1 MIDKYY
7 NGVIEQVYR
16 RVGKEEKNIVLA
28 SYYNDFSIAVL
39 KNLERYQKRKD
50 NVYIAWHEFEHG
62 TLAGAYAPF
71 LDVICDMYRLY
82 VNEDFATFLEECG
95 VYELQKPLFLS
106 YYENGICER
115 REDVLLNE
123 VAYEQGRMTKAI
135 AQMLRAL
142 AKVHP
147 LVIVINRFQM
157 TGRST
162 MELVCQLIDNPSK
175 NIGLVLG
182 VSEMRAHI
190 SSASDVWDKIVERL
204 RDDNRVYSIGNSG
217 RQKIREKND
226 SVELRGNYADML
238 SEIKNI
244 IGFLDYEQAEDF
256 FQKVEQKLKFE
267 DASMDDAVKHEY
279 YILYA
284 RNSILLGELSKALE
298 MVSEAAKIT
307 QDRREHFYRWECNY
321 LKATGFMYQGKLEEA
336 EMYASLAK
344 KEAEEYGDEKLIFR
358 SEILAVT
365 ARMSGWY
372 NIFYFL
378 QDIQIDDSL
387 IEKMKKYQYNNYLA
401 HVYIYAYDNKP
412 EVLEQAYHRGEL
424 PYYLDKGVTLAK
436 EIGNEQLVN
445 EAYQKN
451 IMLAAYNGMNEIA
464 MQSLVRNYQFM
475 ETYDDV
481 LAGRTFSAMGYNL
494 SAMCR
499 NDESEPYY
507 NRAIEIFYHLQ
518 MLEEAAEVYY
528 NRSLSYVMQ
537 ERYKEAENDLQ
548 LILKIVEKLH
558 LNSLRVVNLS
568 KLYALLALVSI
579 LQHDSFN
586 CERYLLNCSQFLNYV
601 IEKEKQ
607 NAEMIHDFAKCDD
620 DLFLYHFAMA
630 LLKQAGGENEEALSD
645 FERAETFLEKTE
657 GNQFFSYRIFHEKKM
672 ELYKEMEMKEGY
684 EQEKE
689 LLEQRKEHD
698 CRMRESFP
706 KDLLAEVDMS
716 DYRDKESIPEEDIES
731 LIKQE
736 AILREYAIVK
746 DQMEFVASWQKLID
760 VNDQD
765 ILSMVQNAI
774 GIFENHFNL
783 DCALYICCHKG
794 NPNIFYNDTGLE
806 IPDSVLRK
814 ICQEMEDTP
823 QGIVVSKI
831 GDGFLE
837 HQDIIS
843 YFGVDNV
850 CSFVAVPYVRNDK
863 LTSLLIA
870 YVYMKDNWHGS
881 IERYMLNESDL
892 NFYRLLFREMEHSIK
907 RMEANQRVHEV
918 NRKLQMAASTD
929 MLTGIYNRTGMY
941 EEIRRKVEQ
950 IRESGKPQGMGLM
963 FIDLDNFKHYNDTYG
978 HDIGDLVLKEMA
990 AIFQETTKE
999 RGFVSRFGGDEF
1011 IIILDTDEKQ
1021 ELEAIAKEI
1030 YAQIYAREGFKKQIE
1045 KHLGHEVVMNQER
1058 LITCSIG
1065 IARAKDVRKAE
1076 DVDSLINKADD
1087 LLYTVKTGEKGH
1099 YAFL

>member
-82 VNEDFATFLEECG
+82 VNEDFAAFLEECG

-586 CERYLLNCSQFLNYV
+586 CERYLLNCSQFLNY
-601 IEKEKQ
+601 
-607 NAEMIHDFAKCDD
+607 
-620 DLFLYHFAMA
+620 
-630 LLKQAGGENEEALSD
+630 S
-645 FERAETFLEKTE
+645 
-657 GNQFFSYRIFHEKKM
+657 
-672 ELYKEMEMKEGY
+672 
-684 EQEKE
+684 
-689 LLEQRKEHD
+689 
-698 CRMRESFP
+698 
-706 KDLLAEVDMS
+706 
-716 DYRDKESIPEEDIES
+716 
-731 LIKQE
+731 
-736 AILREYAIVK
+736 
-746 DQMEFVASWQKLID
+746 
-760 VNDQD
+760 
-765 ILSMVQNAI
+765 
-774 GIFENHFNL
+774 
-783 DCALYICCHKG
+783 
-794 NPNIFYNDTGLE
+794 
-806 IPDSVLRK
+806 
-814 ICQEMEDTP
+814 
-823 QGIVVSKI
+823 
-831 GDGFLE
+831 
-837 HQDIIS
+837 
-843 YFGVDNV
+843 
-850 CSFVAVPYVRNDK
+850 
-863 LTSLLIA
+863 
-870 YVYMKDNWHGS
+870 
-881 IERYMLNESDL
+881 
-892 NFYRLLFREMEHSIK
+892 
-907 RMEANQRVHEV
+907 
-918 NRKLQMAASTD
+918 
-929 MLTGIYNRTGMY
+929 
-941 EEIRRKVEQ
+941 
-950 IRESGKPQGMGLM
+950 
-963 FIDLDNFKHYNDTYG
+963 
-978 HDIGDLVLKEMA
+978 
-990 AIFQETTKE
+990 
-999 RGFVSRFGGDEF
+999 
-1011 IIILDTDEKQ
+1011 
-1021 ELEAIAKEI
+1021 
-1030 YAQIYAREGFKKQIE
+1030 
-1045 KHLGHEVVMNQER
+1045 
-1058 LITCSIG
+1058 
-1065 IARAKDVRKAE
+1065 
-1076 DVDSLINKADD
+1076 
-1087 LLYTVKTGEKGH
+1087 
-1099 YAFL
+1099 